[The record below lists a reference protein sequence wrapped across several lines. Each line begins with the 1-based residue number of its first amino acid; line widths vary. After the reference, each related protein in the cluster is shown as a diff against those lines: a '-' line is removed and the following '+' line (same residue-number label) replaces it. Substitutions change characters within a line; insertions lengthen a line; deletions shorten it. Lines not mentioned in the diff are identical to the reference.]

1 MNPRARLVFSDV
13 DGTFLD
19 DRYAYT
25 VAPKTLRRAFAD
37 ERVVFVSGRTLA
49 ELLHLQTEIGAQVDL
64 IGENGAFIATHEP
77 RLAQALEAMG
87 SQRTDEAGMRVAA
100 LAAPRAVARAKVR
113 DVLRVSGSSAVVVD
127 ELAARRFA
135 ELSGYDQA
143 SARRAL
149 KREFSLLLDALE
161 YKVAQRL
168 RAAGLDTVFGGRWVT
183 VIAGS
188 NKGRAVRT
196 YQQAA
201 EQVFGP
207 LGTVAIG
214 DAANDETMLRS
225 AERAFVIKQPERG
238 YDPFLLTIPGVRLLE
253 RVGPDGW
260 QEMIDL
266 LGREAPHA

>member
-1 MNPRARLVFSDV
+1 MTTQARLVFSDV

-19 DRYAYT
+19 DRYAHPF
-25 VAPKTLRRAFAD
+25 APKTLRRAFAR

-49 ELLHLQTEIGAQVDL
+49 ELLHLQEQIGASVDL

-77 RLAQALEAMG
+77 LLAQALEAMG
-87 SQRTDEAGMRVAA
+87 SRRLDEAGMRVAA

-113 DVLRVSGSSAVVVD
+113 DVLRVSGSSAVVAD
-127 ELAARRFA
+127 ELTPRRFA
-135 ELSGYDQA
+135 ELSGYDEA

-149 KREFSLLLDALE
+149 RREFSLLLDGLE
-161 YKVAQRL
+161 YKVAERL
-168 RAAGLDTVFGGRWVT
+168 RGAGLDTVFGGRWVT

-188 NKGRAVRT
+188 NKGRAVRA

-201 EQVFGP
+201 EHVFGP
-207 LGTVAIG
+207 LSTVAVG

-225 AERAFVIKQPERG
+225 AERAFVIRQPEHG

-253 RVGPDGW
+253 RAGPDGW

-266 LGREAPHA
+266 LGTEAPHA

>member
-1 MNPRARLVFSDV
+1 MNARARLVFSDV

-19 DRYAYT
+19 DRYA
-25 VAPKTLRRAFAD
+25 PPLSRSTLRRAFAN
-37 ERVVFVSGRTLA
+37 ERVVFVSGRTLP
-49 ELLHLQTEIGAQVDL
+49 ELMHLQAQIGAKVDL

-77 RLAQALEAMG
+77 QLAHALEAMG
-87 SQRTDEAGMRVAA
+87 SQRSDGAGMRVAS

-113 DVLRVSGSSAVVVD
+113 DVLRVSGSSAVVAD
-127 ELAARRFA
+127 ELSARRFA
-135 ELSGYDQA
+135 ELSGYDED

-149 KREFSLLLDALE
+149 KRDYSLLLDGLE
-161 YKVAQRL
+161 YKVAERL

-196 YQQAA
+196 YRQAA
-201 EQVFGP
+201 EHVFGP
-207 LGTVAIG
+207 LGTVAVG

-225 AERAFVIKQPERG
+225 AERAFVIRQPQRG

-253 RVGPDGW
+253 RHGPAGW

-266 LGREAPHA
+266 LGQEAHHA